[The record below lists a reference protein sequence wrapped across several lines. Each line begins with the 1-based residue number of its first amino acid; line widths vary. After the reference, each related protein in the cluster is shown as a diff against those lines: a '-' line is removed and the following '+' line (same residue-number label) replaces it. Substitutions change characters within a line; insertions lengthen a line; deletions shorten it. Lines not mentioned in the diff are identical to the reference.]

1 MKKIGFVGA
10 YDKTDLILYVARILV
25 ETGKTVLVVDSTTTQ
40 KAKYIVPVINPTTS
54 YVTYFEGIEVA
65 VGFHDFIDMKRYL
78 GMPDSAA
85 LDYDYILI
93 DIDNPQ
99 ILENFGIDNSM
110 ECYFVTSFDL
120 YSLKRGLEIL
130 SGITETMELTK
141 VLFSKNMTKEEDD
154 YLNFLSMGY
163 KIKWEEERI
172 YFPMESSDRNVI
184 IENQRLSKI
193 KLKRLST
200 AYKDS
205 LIYLTDKIDKDD
217 NSSVIT
223 RAVKQIEKGA

>member
-65 VGFHDFIDMKRYL
+65 VGFHDFIEMKRYL

>member
-1 MKKIGFVGA
+1 
-10 YDKTDLILYVARILV
+10 
-25 ETGKTVLVVDSTTTQ
+25 
-40 KAKYIVPVINPTTS
+40 
-54 YVTYFEGIEVA
+54 
-65 VGFHDFIDMKRYL
+65 
-78 GMPDSAA
+78 
-85 LDYDYILI
+85 
-93 DIDNPQ
+93 
-99 ILENFGIDNSM
+99 
-110 ECYFVTSFDL
+110 
-120 YSLKRGLEIL
+120 
-130 SGITETMELTK
+130 MELTK

-163 KIKWEEERI
+163 KIKWAEERI